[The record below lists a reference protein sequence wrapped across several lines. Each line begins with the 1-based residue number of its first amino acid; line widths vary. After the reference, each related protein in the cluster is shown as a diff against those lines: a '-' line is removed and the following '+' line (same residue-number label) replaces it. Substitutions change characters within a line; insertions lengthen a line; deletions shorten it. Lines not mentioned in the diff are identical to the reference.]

1 MAETFWKM
9 PPIEKIPEAYSA
21 IADERIEFDGNSA
34 KVFSSD
40 RASVY
45 HVTWDDADSYAS
57 DDNGSKWQNY
67 SGYPII
73 AVLMLQGKLPLNREI
88 AALFRGVDWKALNK
102 KHKNHYAEALEEFL
116 SSFSPER
123 KIAVQEDMKKV
134 YAALEAL
141 QLKRKSSGFS
151 RKAAEKPKQVLTPL
165 PVPQV
170 VSVSDENSLDSL
182 LKRCMDAECTAF
194 LADDRMENFYIAEA
208 DAVLKVSADS
218 FSKEKW
224 NGFLKIFFGEK
235 IAKVSHDIKK
245 TMRNLLDRGLPA
257 EGFRFDTALAAYLL
271 DSLAG
276 EYPVKKLAAQYLS
289 LEISDSPE
297 EICRVL
303 GMLADKL
310 GKELERY
317 EMKPLY
323 ENAELPLCI
332 VLAEMEYAGV
342 RVDPEMLRQ
351 YGKKLESEIA
361 RLQEE
366 ICQLAGERFNINS
379 TRQLGEILFEK
390 LKLPAG
396 RKTKSGYSTDIEVLE
411 SLRGKNPIIGKV
423 IDFRKYSKLK
433 STYADGL
440 LTEIAP
446 DGRIHTTFQMTATA
460 TGRLSSISPNL
471 QNIPIRSELG
481 AELRRMFTASPGTLL
496 VDADYSQIELRILAH
511 IADDPSMRNAFLC
524 GEDIHTTTASQ
535 VFGIPPDQVTQEMRR
550 RAKAVN
556 FGIVYGISRFAL
568 AADLGVSRAEADD
581 YMNRYFEKYSGI
593 RDYMKK
599 IVEQAKMDG
608 YVKTVFGRRRALPE
622 LKSPVF
628 NIRSFGERVALNAP
642 IQGTSA
648 DIIKLAMVRVRSR
661 LKREN
666 LKARLILQIHDELII
681 ESPAEEAETV
691 EKLLSE
697 EMCNAVSLSVP
708 LAVEVSSG
716 TDWGNAK

>member
-1 MAETFWKM
+1 MANSFWKM
-9 PPIEKIPEAYSA
+9 PPVEKIPEAYSA
-21 IADERIEFDGNSA
+21 VADERITFSGNSA
-34 KVFSSD
+34 EVLSSD
-40 RASVY
+40 RTASY
-45 HVTWDDADSYAS
+45 HVTWDDSGAYAS

-116 SSFSPER
+116 SAFSPER
-123 KIAVQEDMKKV
+123 KSAVQEDMKRV

-141 QLKRKSSGFS
+141 QLKRKSAGFP
-151 RKAAEKPKQVLTPL
+151 RKTEKPKPVLTPL

-170 VSVSDENSLDSL
+170 VSVSDESSLDSL
-182 LKRCMDAECTAF
+182 LKHRMDAERTAF
-194 LADDRMENFYIAEA
+194 LADDRMETFFIAEA
-208 DAVLKVSADS
+208 DTVLKVCADS

-224 NGFLKIFFGEK
+224 NGFLNTFFGEK

-245 TMRNLLDRGLPA
+245 MMRNLLDRGLPA
-257 EGFRFDTALAAYLL
+257 AGFCFDTALAAYLL

-289 LEISDSPE
+289 LEISGSPE
-297 EICRVL
+297 ENCRVL
-303 GMLADKL
+303 DMLADKL

-317 EMKPLY
+317 GMKYLY
-323 ENAELPLCI
+323 DEVELPLCI
-332 VLAEMEYAGV
+332 VLADMEHTGV

-351 YGKKLESEIA
+351 YGKKLESEISQ
-361 RLQEE
+361 LQNE
-366 ICQLAGERFNINS
+366 IYQLAGEEFNINS
-379 TRQLGEILFEK
+379 TKQLGELLFEK
-390 LKLPAG
+390 LKLPSG
-396 RKTKSGYSTDIEVLE
+396 KKTKSGYSTDIEVLE
-411 SLRGKNPIIGKV
+411 SLRGKHPVIGKV

-460 TGRLSSISPNL
+460 TGRLSSIAPNL

-481 AELRRMFTASPGTLL
+481 AELRYMFTASPGNLL

-511 IADDPSMRNAFLC
+511 IADDASMRGAFLR
-524 GEDIHTTTASQ
+524 GEDIHTMTASQ
-535 VFGIPPDQVTQEMRR
+535 VFGVPPEQVTPEMRR

-568 AADLGVSRAEADD
+568 AADLGVTRAEADD
-581 YMNRYFEKYSGI
+581 YMNRYFAEYSGI
-593 RDYMKK
+593 RDYMKR
-599 IVEQAKMDG
+599 IVEQAKKDG

-622 LKSPVF
+622 LSSPVY
-628 NIRSFGERVALNAP
+628 NLRSFGERVALNAP

-648 DIIKLAMVRVRSR
+648 DIIKLAMIHVHRR
-661 LKREN
+661 LKQEN

-681 ESPAEEAETV
+681 EAPESEVETV
-691 EKLLSE
+691 KKLLAE
-697 EMCNAVSLSVP
+697 EMCRAAALSVP
-708 LAVEVSSG
+708 LVVEVSSG
-716 TDWGNAK
+716 PSWGDAK